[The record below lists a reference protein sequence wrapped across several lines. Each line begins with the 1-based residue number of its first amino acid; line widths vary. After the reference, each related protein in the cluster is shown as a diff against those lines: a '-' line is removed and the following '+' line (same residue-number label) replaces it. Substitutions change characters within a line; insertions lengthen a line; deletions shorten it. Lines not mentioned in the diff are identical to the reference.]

1 MKPGRI
7 YRNKRT
13 GSNILVVSSEMVNLS
28 DHPYCMGIRCLPES
42 GGEYPFSVGVAP
54 GLVAHTMTLAPRL
67 KSELEL
73 DETPERTVLP
83 QAMTDIMTALFR
95 IMRQD

>member
-28 DHPYCMGIRCLPES
+28 DHPHCMGIRCLPE
-42 GGEYPFSVGVAP
+42 GGGDYPFSVGVAP

-67 KSELEL
+67 KSEL
-73 DETPERTVLP
+73 DEAPEHTVPP
-83 QAMTDIMTALFR
+83 QAMNDIMTALFR
-95 IMRQD
+95 IIRQD

>member
-7 YRNKRT
+7 YRNTRT
-13 GSNILVVSSEMVNLS
+13 GSDILVVSSEMVNLS
-28 DHPYCMGIRCLPES
+28 DHPYCMGIRCLPEV
-42 GGEYPFSVGVAP
+42 GGDYPFSVGVAP

-73 DETPERTVLP
+73 DDRVECTVTE
-83 QAMTDIMTALFR
+83 QAMNDIMTALFR